1 MARISLADAADL
13 PEDQRDLI
21 KTLSTVEGLSEQYHH
36 LIEEPERNVY
46 RTVARQ
52 PRILE
57 PFRTFGSAVWEHC
70 GLSPRQRELA
80 ILAVGAEMRADY
92 EFHQHVRIALREGIE
107 PAEIQAVVDGDD
119 ERFDETEQ
127 AILAYTRAYVN
138 REVDDATCTAL
149 VEAFDEPTVVGTS
162 LLAGIYTMIGLL
174 GDALALETEEPFVG
188 WELERLYIS

>member
-21 KTLSTVEGLSEQYHH
+21 ETLSTVEGLPEEYHH

-52 PRILE
+52 PGILE
-57 PFRTFGSAVWEHC
+57 PFRDFGSAVWEHC
-70 GLSPRQRELA
+70 GLSPRERELA

-107 PAEIQAVVDGDD
+107 PEEIRAVVERDDG
-119 ERFDETEQ
+119 RFDEPEQ
-127 AILAYTRAYVN
+127 AILAYARAYVN
-138 REVDDATCTAL
+138 REMDDATCAAM
-149 VEAFDEPTVVGTS
+149 VEAFDEPTVVGAS
-162 LLAGIYTMIGLL
+162 LLAGVYTMIGLL
-174 GDALALETEEPFVG
+174 GDALDLKTEEPFVG
-188 WELERLYIS
+188 WDLERL